1 MKIIGIGKNYVN
13 EVSEISALKTGAQ
26 TIFTKPESSLVHGN
40 SDINFPKITS
50 QLAYEVELVA
60 KIGKRGKAILL
71 NEAIS

>member
-1 MKIIGIGKNYVN
+1 M
-13 EVSEISALKTGAQ
+13 SALKTGAQ
-26 TIFTKPESSLVHGN
+26 TIFTKTESSLVYGN